1 MIRHLLFGFYVLEK
15 IKDFYL
21 DEREIENAS
30 YHPTRILGTLLS
42 ANLLFLLMFI
52 FSIQNVY
59 ILLGIAFPFGF
70 AISFLLDGN
79 KLQIDYENASSS
91 KRVFWG
97 IIAFAYFIVSG
108 LMFVFLT

>member
-1 MIRHLLFGFYVLEK
+1 MIKHLLLGFYVLEK

-42 ANLLFLLMFI
+42 ANILFILLFV
-52 FSIQNVY
+52 FSIQNIY

-70 AISFLLDGN
+70 AISFLINDD
-79 KLQIDYENASSS
+79 QIQLDYEHASST
-91 KRVFWG
+91 KRVILG
-97 IIAFAYFIVSG
+97 LIAFAYFIGSG

>member
-42 ANLLFLLMFI
+42 ANLLFLLMFV

-70 AISFLLDGN
+70 AISFLLNGN
-79 KLQIDYENASSS
+79 QLQLDYELASST

>member
-42 ANLLFLLMFI
+42 ANLLFLLMFV

-70 AISFLLDGN
+70 AISFLLNGN
-79 KLQIDYENASSS
+79 QLKLDYENASST
-91 KRVFWG
+91 KRVIWG
-97 IIAFAYFIVSG
+97 LIAFAYFIGSG
-108 LMFVFLT
+108 LLFVL

>member
-1 MIRHLLFGFYVLEK
+1 MFKHLLFGFYVLEK

-21 DEREIENAS
+21 DEHEIENTS
-30 YHPTRILGTLLS
+30 YHSTRILGTLLS
-42 ANLLFLLMFI
+42 ANLLFLLLFV

-70 AISFLLDGN
+70 AISFLLNGN
-79 KLQIDYENASSS
+79 QLQLDYEHASST
-91 KRVFWG
+91 KRVIWG
-97 IIAFAYFIVSG
+97 LIAFAYFILSG

>member
-30 YHPTRILGTLLS
+30 YHSTRILGTLLS
-42 ANLLFLLMFI
+42 ANLMFLLLFG

-59 ILLGIAFPFGF
+59 ILLGFAFPFGF
-70 AISFLLDGN
+70 AISFLLNGDQ
-79 KLQIDYENASSS
+79 LQLDYEHASST

-108 LMFVFLT
+108 LMFIL